1 MEDIHRLHINK
12 YTVYSR
18 YWWRRGIV
26 FVREITCIVTYCIA
40 SIPRMQGFTGT
51 QRRRAHLHMGDLG
64 PSCPNPI
71 IVIQTFLTEAP
82 IHSCEPQFAPQCIL
96 VRDFST
102 LTIVTLGPLGNCF
115 KFQCFSSQ
123 LVQRKMT
130 VLGAEQVQIFMR
142 LEKEALSKRHYL
154 LPQNREHESPRSSVA
169 SWSSSQRK
177 LA

>member
-1 MEDIHRLHINK
+1 MAQGHCLCTRNNLYCNLLYCLHPPNAGIYRHSK
-12 YTVYSR
+12 TPCSSSYGR
-18 YWWRRGIV
+18 YR
-26 FVREITCIVTYCIA
+26 
-40 SIPRMQGFTGT
+40 P
-51 QRRRAHLHMGDLG
+51 
-64 PSCPNPI
+64 PCPNPI